1 MLLHAGVNT
10 LALVR
15 WRQPLARPLL
25 GFALALLL
33 LNVFDAM
40 CTLRHVEL
48 GASELNPLM
57 DLLLRQ
63 GATTFFVGKYTL
75 AAGGVLGIVA
85 CSHHPLARRVLQWL
99 LVPVYGAIALWHGAL
114 FLVVS

>member
-1 MLLHAGVNT
+1 MST

-25 GFALALLL
+25 ALALAVLA

-40 CTLRHVEL
+40 ATLRHVEL

-57 DLLLRQ
+57 DLLLRH
-63 GATTFFVGKYTL
+63 GATTFFVGKYLL
-75 AAGGVLGIVA
+75 AAGGILGIVA
-85 CSHHPLARRVLQWL
+85 CSHHPLARRVLTWL
-99 LVPVYGAIALWHGAL
+99 LVPVYLAIALWHGAL

>member
-1 MLLHAGVNT
+1 MNA
-10 LALVR
+10 LALIS
-15 WRQPLARPLL
+15 WRQPLGRNLL
-25 GFALALLL
+25 YLALAVLA

-63 GATTFFVGKYTL
+63 GATAFFIGKYAL
-75 AAGGVLGIVA
+75 ASGGILGIVA
-85 CSHHPLARRVLQWL
+85 CSHHPLARGVLAWL
-99 LVPVYGAIALWHGAL
+99 LVPVYAAIALWHGAL